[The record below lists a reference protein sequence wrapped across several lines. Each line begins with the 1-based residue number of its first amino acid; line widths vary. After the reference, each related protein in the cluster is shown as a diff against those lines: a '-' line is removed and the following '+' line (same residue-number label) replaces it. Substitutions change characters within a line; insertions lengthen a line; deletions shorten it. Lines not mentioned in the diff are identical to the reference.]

1 MTPSRGPC
9 SRTRCGG
16 EGKEAGYCRTG
27 RLERRSEGAGP
38 LPPPCHHPP
47 PSRCCC
53 LQAEEE
59 GIAAI
64 ENIAGAHGHV
74 NYDAI
79 PGVVYTYPEVA
90 SVGKTEEELKAAGVA
105 YKKGTFPFMANS
117 RARAM
122 QARDE
127 GASMGWEAGAASSP
141 PCREEGGGRARLT
154 HPSPK
159 PPLAAMRAC
168 ACRTRRAS

>member
-1 MTPSRGPC
+1 MRG
-9 SRTRCGG
+9 
-16 EGKEAGYCRTG
+16 EEAAHGTTG
-27 RLERRSEGAGP
+27 RSGASLIAGALEWAGGR
-38 LPPPCHHPP
+38 PPPPTF
-47 PSRCCC
+47 PSRCLLLLPAAAC
-53 LQAEEE
+53 QAEEE

-122 QARDE
+122 QAR
-127 GASMGWEAGAASSP
+127 GGEAGRQAGIG
-141 PCREEGGGRARLT
+141 GGGRWRLT
-154 HPSPK
+154 RLSSLLLP
-159 PPLAAMRAC
+159 RVRG
-168 ACRTRRAS
+168 CRTRRAS